1 MTTAPPAVRSST
13 RILFMGSPEFAVP
26 SLRELHRRHQVVA
39 VVTQPDRP
47 HGRGLSLA
55 APPVK
60 VAARELGIDRILQ
73 PEKLRGAAIRDELE
87 AVNADLFVVVAYGK
101 ILSAKTLAIP
111 RLGCVNVHAS
121 LLPAYRGAAP
131 IQWAVIRGERRS
143 GVTIMLMDAGM
154 DTGPMLLQRE
164 LELAPD
170 ETGGSLHDRLAPL
183 GAELLGEALDA
194 YLAGSLQARPQPEVG
209 VTLAPMLAKEDGRVD
224 FARPAPEVDAWI
236 RGMDPWPGAFTSLA
250 GDRLK
255 LFASTSVGAPRGPA
269 GEPGEVL
276 SVDSRGLL
284 VACGDGAVFV
294 RELQLPGRR
303 RIGAVALC
311 TGRPIPAGTR
321 LG

>member
-1 MTTAPPAVRSST
+1 
-13 RILFMGSPEFAVP
+13 MGSPEFAVP
-26 SLRELHRRHQVVA
+26 SLRELHQHHQVVG

-47 HGRGLSLA
+47 QGRGLTLQ

-60 VAARELGIDRILQ
+60 VVARELGIETVLQ
-73 PEKLRGAAIRDELE
+73 PEKLRRAEVRLALE
-87 AVNADLFVVVAYGK
+87 ALGADLFVVVAYGK

-111 RLGCVNVHAS
+111 RLGCINVHAS

-143 GVTIMLMDAGM
+143 GVTIMMMDEGM
-154 DTGPMLLQRE
+154 DTGPTLLQRE

-183 GAELLGEALDA
+183 GATALCEALESF
-194 YLAGSLQARPQPEVG
+194 LAGNLKPVPQPALG

-224 FARPAPEVDAWI
+224 FAHPAAEVDARI
-236 RGMDPWPGAFTSLA
+236 RGMDPWPGAFTSLG

-255 LFASTSVGAPRGPA
+255 LFASTAGAPRGSLGRA
-269 GEPGEVL
+269 GEVL
-276 SVDSRGLL
+276 SVDNRGLQ
-284 VACGDGAVFV
+284 VACGEGSLFV

-303 RIGAVALC
+303 RIGAEALC
-311 TGRPIPAGTR
+311 AGRPIPAGTQ